1 MINLAYYF
9 DWFQAESVPEARLAS
24 QERAVE
30 RLSELCQHHNIIL
43 LQPSS
48 YRVFDGSRATAY
60 SEKDEPVPL
69 GLRGQALWR
78 IEQNVRATCPQHVL
92 LRFGWLLDDSAEGTL
107 GRFLARAEQPEE
119 LLLADDRRG
128 NPTPVDDAARVII
141 SVLKQLDCAAPLW
154 GTYHY
159 AGHEATTPLA
169 LGQAILTEARSL
181 HPLAIEAPT
190 AQAHAARPDAAEE
203 PQHAVLACKKFC
215 TLSGSS
221 LAPGARHSRLYWI
234 GFIVMANA
242 PILITGGAGFI
253 GSHLTDVLLAKGY
266 SVRILDDL
274 STGKPGNLPLD
285 NPRVEL
291 IEGDVADAALV
302 ARAMSGCR
310 AVAHLAAVASVQA
323 SVDDPVR
330 THQSN
335 FIGTLNVCEAMR
347 QAGVKRVLFASS
359 AAVYGNNGEGE
370 SIDEDTPKAPLTPYA
385 SDKLASEYYFDF
397 YRRQHGLEPAIF
409 RFFNIFGPRQDPSSP
424 YSGVI
429 SIFCERAQ
437 KGLPITV
444 FGDGEQTR
452 DFVYV
457 EDLVNVLA
465 QSLEAPQLEVGAVNV
480 GLNQATTLKQLLEA
494 LGEVLGQLPSISH
507 GPARSGDIRHSR
519 ANNQRL
525 LQRFKFPEPTPM
537 SVGLARLLG
546 R

>member
-1 MINLAYYF
+1 MA
-9 DWFQAESVPEARLAS
+9 DS
-24 QERAVE
+24 
-30 RLSELCQHHNIIL
+30 
-43 LQPSS
+43 
-48 YRVFDGSRATAY
+48 
-60 SEKDEPVPL
+60 PV
-69 GLRGQALWR
+69 
-78 IEQNVRATCPQHVL
+78 
-92 LRFGWLLDDSAEGTL
+92 
-107 GRFLARAEQPEE
+107 
-119 LLLADDRRG
+119 
-128 NPTPVDDAARVII
+128 
-141 SVLKQLDCAAPLW
+141 
-154 GTYHY
+154 
-159 AGHEATTPLA
+159 
-169 LGQAILTEARSL
+169 
-181 HPLAIEAPT
+181 
-190 AQAHAARPDAAEE
+190 
-203 PQHAVLACKKFC
+203 
-215 TLSGSS
+215 
-221 LAPGARHSRLYWI
+221 
-234 GFIVMANA
+234 
-242 PILITGGAGFI
+242 LITGGAGFI
-253 GSHLTDVLLAKGY
+253 GSHLTDSLLAKGY

-274 STGKPGNLPLD
+274 STGKPSNLPLD

-370 SIDEDTPKAPLTPYA
+370 AIDEDTPKAPLTPYA

-437 KGLPITV
+437 KDLPISV

-457 EDLVNVLA
+457 EDLVKVLV
-465 QSLEAPQLEVGAVNV
+465 QSLEVPQLEVGAVNV
-480 GLNQATTLKQLLEA
+480 GLNQTTTLNQLLEA
-494 LGEVLGQLPSISH
+494 LGQVVGALPPISH
-507 GPARSGDIRHSR
+507 GPARAGDIRHSR
-519 ANNQRL
+519 ADNQRL
-525 LQRFKFPEPTPM
+525 LQRFNFPEPTPM
-537 SVGLARLLG
+537 HVGLARLLG

>member
-1 MINLAYYF
+1 MA
-9 DWFQAESVPEARLAS
+9 
-24 QERAVE
+24 
-30 RLSELCQHHNIIL
+30 
-43 LQPSS
+43 
-48 YRVFDGSRATAY
+48 DG
-60 SEKDEPVPL
+60 PV
-69 GLRGQALWR
+69 
-78 IEQNVRATCPQHVL
+78 
-92 LRFGWLLDDSAEGTL
+92 
-107 GRFLARAEQPEE
+107 
-119 LLLADDRRG
+119 
-128 NPTPVDDAARVII
+128 
-141 SVLKQLDCAAPLW
+141 
-154 GTYHY
+154 
-159 AGHEATTPLA
+159 
-169 LGQAILTEARSL
+169 
-181 HPLAIEAPT
+181 
-190 AQAHAARPDAAEE
+190 
-203 PQHAVLACKKFC
+203 
-215 TLSGSS
+215 
-221 LAPGARHSRLYWI
+221 
-234 GFIVMANA
+234 
-242 PILITGGAGFI
+242 LITGGAGFI
-253 GSHLTDVLLAKGY
+253 GSHLADALLAKGH

-274 STGKPGNLPLD
+274 STGKRSNLPLD

-291 IEGDVADAALV
+291 IEGDVADAKRV
-302 ARAMSGCR
+302 AQVMVGCS

-323 SVDDPVR
+323 SVDDPAR

-370 SIDEDTPKAPLTPYA
+370 SIDEETTKAPLTPYA
-385 SDKLASEYYFDF
+385 SDKLAGEFYLDF

-429 SIFCERAQ
+429 SIFSERAQ

-457 EDLVNVLA
+457 EDLVDLLVQA
-465 QSLEAPQLEVGAVNV
+465 IEVPTLEVGAVNV
-480 GLNQATTLKQLLEA
+480 GWNQATTLKQMLQALE
-494 LGEVLGQLPSISH
+494 EVVGQLPPITY

-525 LQRFKFPEPTPM
+525 LQRFTFPEQTPM

>member
-1 MINLAYYF
+1 MV
-9 DWFQAESVPEARLAS
+9 DS
-24 QERAVE
+24 
-30 RLSELCQHHNIIL
+30 
-43 LQPSS
+43 
-48 YRVFDGSRATAY
+48 
-60 SEKDEPVPL
+60 PV
-69 GLRGQALWR
+69 
-78 IEQNVRATCPQHVL
+78 
-92 LRFGWLLDDSAEGTL
+92 
-107 GRFLARAEQPEE
+107 
-119 LLLADDRRG
+119 
-128 NPTPVDDAARVII
+128 
-141 SVLKQLDCAAPLW
+141 
-154 GTYHY
+154 
-159 AGHEATTPLA
+159 
-169 LGQAILTEARSL
+169 
-181 HPLAIEAPT
+181 
-190 AQAHAARPDAAEE
+190 
-203 PQHAVLACKKFC
+203 
-215 TLSGSS
+215 
-221 LAPGARHSRLYWI
+221 
-234 GFIVMANA
+234 
-242 PILITGGAGFI
+242 LITGGAGFI
-253 GSHLTDVLLAKGY
+253 GSHLTDALLAKGY

-274 STGKPGNLPLD
+274 STGKRSNLALD

-302 ARAMSGCR
+302 ARAMVGCR
-310 AVAHLAAVASVQA
+310 AVVHLAAVASVQA

-370 SIDEDTPKAPLTPYA
+370 SIDEDTAKAPLTPYA
-385 SDKLASEYYFDF
+385 SDKLASEYYLDF

-429 SIFCERAQ
+429 SIFSERAQ

-457 EDLVNVLA
+457 EDLVDVLVQA
-465 QSLEAPQLEVGAVNV
+465 IEAPALEVGAVNV
-480 GLNQATTLKQLLEA
+480 GWNQATTLKQMLQA
-494 LGEVLGQLPSISH
+494 LKEVVGELPPITYA
-507 GPARSGDIRHSR
+507 PARAGDIRHSR

-525 LQRFKFPEPTPM
+525 LQRFSSPEQTPM